1 MSTAALAKPADGSTF
16 YSDCRR
22 LLRRL
27 HKVPILSR
35 FLDSQQEMCT
45 TTSSYCPF
53 PSGTNPI
60 TTLWNTFRLGSS
72 LCALF
77 NATEPETLLEVDE
90 EITLE
95 NLKACKHSVYHFL
108 LACKNQLGM
117 KDDTLFTITELYQDD
132 TNKFLKVTHTVELI
146 LQIMVEKGLFE
157 EDITEELNDLPLP
170 TADGTLR
177 PDQLSSTAQER
188 LRKQTVKELLIT
200 ERKYVQDLE
209 TLQEYMQELQL
220 QKVVSNDV
228 LRNLFANLHGLV
240 DFQRRFLIGVEANAE
255 LPPTEQRFGAL
266 FIQMENSFTAYEPFC
281 ANYTNASE
289 IALTE
294 APNLMKL
301 AHLVEPTYGLPS
313 LLIKPVQRVCKYPLL
328 LSQLVKLM
336 SPDEPYYQ
344 ELQDGL
350 IAIKRVADRVNETQ
364 RKEENL
370 IELKKLEK
378 IIENW
383 NGPSLSYFGELH
395 RFDKLSVTVND
406 VERECWLYLFD
417 KALLVCKET
426 AASRKANK
434 NGNSKKPLAL
444 HNKATLLIREIRS
457 VVPTARNGTYTVKI
471 DWLNSE
477 TIISPANEE
486 HFKLWTSTI
495 EKVREA
501 YKVARS
507 SKQMSLKHPG
517 VTRTHTSTSEIEG
530 HEANWNSDEDT
541 VSFIDQQDDNDD
553 DDVLLTFKRPTSRNP
568 FSTLSRNRSQS
579 NPAHMHPDGA
589 GVGYPPMSMPPLP
602 RAENSYTNQHPGHF
616 SAPAPAPISQSSYE
630 QEQAFL
636 GEQFRKLQLENE
648 HPGSEKNY
656 QLADQTYRQKRSA
669 STPNVHNHSKNIKV
683 RINYHE
689 DSFMLVVPSDVTF
702 GDLLLKVEKK
712 IQLCSGTK
720 LESKLRIKYKDEEND
735 LILINTD
742 EDVQMAF
749 ENGSNQNE
757 LAMVVNIY
765 VS

>member
-1 MSTAALAKPADGSTF
+1 MSTAALAKPAVGSTF

-27 HKVPILSR
+27 HKVPSLSG
-35 FLDSQQEMCT
+35 FIDSQQVVCSAT
-45 TTSSYCPF
+45 DSYCPF

-90 EITLE
+90 GITLD

-108 LACKNQLGM
+108 LGCKNQLGLN
-117 KDDTLFTITELYQDD
+117 DDALFTITELYQDD
-132 TNKFLKVTHTVELI
+132 TNKFLKVSHTVELL
-146 LQIMVEKGLFE
+146 LQLMVDKGLLNE
-157 EDITEELNDLPLP
+157 EDNTSEDDSLVPGSAGDS
-170 TADGTLR
+170 TLD
-177 PDQLSSTAQER
+177 PLSSTAQER

-209 TLQEYMQELQL
+209 TLQEYMQELQS

-228 LRNLFANLHGLV
+228 LRNLFANLNGLV

-266 FIQMENSFTAYEPFC
+266 FIQMENSFNVYEPFC
-281 ANYTNASE
+281 ANYLHASE
-289 IALTE
+289 IVLTE

-301 AHLVEPTYGLPS
+301 AHVVEPTYGLPS

-328 LSQLVKLM
+328 LAQLVKLM

-344 ELQDGL
+344 ELLDGL
-350 IAIKRVADRVNETQ
+350 EAVKRVTDGVNETQ

-395 RFDKLSVTVND
+395 LFEKLSVTVND

-434 NGNSKKPLAL
+434 NTNAKKPLAL

-457 VVPTARNGTYTVKI
+457 LVPTARNGTYSIKV

-495 EKVREA
+495 EKVRDA
-501 YKVARS
+501 YKISRL
-507 SKQMSLKHPG
+507 SKQAALKHPG
-517 VTRTHTSTSEIEG
+517 LSRTHSNTSEIEA
-530 HEANWNSDEDT
+530 HQANWNSDDDT
-541 VSFIDQQDDNDD
+541 VSFIDQQEDNDD
-553 DDVLLTFKRPTSRNP
+553 DDTFLTPRRISTRSSSGTLNRSRSLSNP
-568 FSTLSRNRSQS
+568 FHISS
-579 NPAHMHPDGA
+579 DG
-589 GVGYPPMSMPPLP
+589 VDYPPMSLPPLP
-602 RAENSYTNQHPGHF
+602 RPENTFTTQHPGHL
-616 SAPAPAPISQSSYE
+616 SAPAPAPASISQSSYE
-630 QEQAFL
+630 QSQAFL
-636 GEQFRKLQLENE
+636 GEQFRKLQME
-648 HPGSEKNY
+648 
-656 QLADQTYRQKRSA
+656 
-669 STPNVHNHSKNIKV
+669 
-683 RINYHE
+683 
-689 DSFMLVVPSDVTF
+689 
-702 GDLLLKVEKK
+702 
-712 IQLCSGTK
+712 
-720 LESKLRIKYKDEEND
+720 
-735 LILINTD
+735 
-742 EDVQMAF
+742 
-749 ENGSNQNE
+749 
-757 LAMVVNIY
+757 
-765 VS
+765 

>member
-1 MSTAALAKPADGSTF
+1 MSTAALTKPDDGSTF
-16 YSDCRR
+16 YGDCQR

-27 HKVPILSR
+27 RKVPSLTT

-45 TTSSYCPF
+45 TGSSYCPF
-53 PSGTNPI
+53 PSGTNPV

-90 EITLE
+90 EATLE
-95 NLKACKHSVYHFL
+95 NLKACKHGVYHFL

-117 KDDTLFTITELYQDD
+117 TDENMFTITELYQDD
-132 TNKFLKVTHTVELI
+132 TNKFLKVSHTVELL
-146 LQIMVEKGLFE
+146 LQRMVEKGLLEDDTAE
-157 EDITEELNDLPLP
+157 EEGEMPP
-170 TADGTLR
+170 TGANESQSTD
-177 PDQLSSTAQER
+177 PLSSTAQER

-200 ERKYVQDLE
+200 ERKYVKDLE
-209 TLQEYMQELQL
+209 KLQGYMHELQA
-220 QKVVSNDV
+220 QKVVSNDI
-228 LRNLFANLHGLV
+228 LRNLFANLNGLV

-281 ANYTNASE
+281 ANYTHASE
-289 IALTE
+289 IALAE
-294 APNLMKL
+294 APNLMRL
-301 AHLVEPTYGLPS
+301 AHIVEPTYGLPS

-328 LSQLVKLM
+328 LSQLAKLM

-344 ELQDGL
+344 ELLDGL
-350 IAIKRVADRVNETQ
+350 VAIKRVADRVNETQ
-364 RKEENL
+364 RKEENF

-395 RFDKLSVTVND
+395 MFDKLSATVND

-444 HNKATLLIREIRS
+444 HNKATLLIREIRA
-457 VVPTARNGTYTVKI
+457 VVPTARNAGTYSVKI

-477 TIISPANEE
+477 TILSPVNEE
-486 HFKLWTSTI
+486 QFKLWTSTI
-495 EKVREA
+495 EKVRDA
-501 YKVARS
+501 YKASRL
-507 SKQMSLKHPG
+507 SKQTGPRHPG
-517 VTRTHTSTSEIEG
+517 LTRAHSNLSELEG
-530 HEANWNSDEDT
+530 HEANWNSDDDA
-541 VSFIDQQDDNDD
+541 VSFIDQQDDHDD
-553 DDVLLTFKRPTSRNP
+553 DEVP
-568 FSTLSRNRSQS
+568 LSLRRSSSKGILNRSRSQS
-579 NPAHMHPDGA
+579 NPAHVHSMGA
-589 GVGYPPMSMPPLP
+589 GYPP
-602 RAENSYTNQHPGHF
+602 
-616 SAPAPAPISQSSYE
+616 I
-630 QEQAFL
+630 
-636 GEQFRKLQLENE
+636 
-648 HPGSEKNY
+648 
-656 QLADQTYRQKRSA
+656 RSA
-669 STPNVHNHSKNIKV
+669 SSPNIHNHSTNVKV

-689 DSFMLVVPSDVTF
+689 DSFMLVVPSDVAF
-702 GDLLLKVEKK
+702 EELLKKVEKK
-712 IQLCSGTK
+712 IHLCSGTRI
-720 LESKLRIKYKDEEND
+720 EGRLRIKYKDEEND

-749 ENGSNQNE
+749 ENRNNMEARQNE
-757 LAMVVNIY
+757 LAMVVDIY

>member
-1 MSTAALAKPADGSTF
+1 MSAAALSKSADGSTF
-16 YSDCRR
+16 YSDCRKV
-22 LLRRL
+22 LRRL
-27 HKVPILSR
+27 QQIPSLSS
-35 FLDSQQEMCT
+35 FIDSQKVVCSAT
-45 TTSSYCPF
+45 DSYCPF

-90 EITLE
+90 SITID

-108 LACKNQLGM
+108 LGCKNQLGL
-117 KDDTLFTITELYQDD
+117 KDDALFTITELYQDD
-132 TNKFLKVTHTVELI
+132 TNKFLKVLHTVEILLQLMVHKRLI
-146 LQIMVEKGLFE
+146 AEVDPSS
-157 EDITEELNDLPLP
+157 EDDLAPAGVGGSL
-170 TADGTLR
+170 A
-177 PDQLSSTAQER
+177 PDPLSSTAQER

-220 QKVVSNDV
+220 HKVVSNDV
-228 LRNLFANLHGLV
+228 LRNLFANLDGLV

-266 FIQMENSFTAYEPFC
+266 FIQMETSFTVYEPFC
-281 ANYTNASE
+281 ANYLHASE
-289 IALTE
+289 IVLAE

-301 AHLVEPTYGLPS
+301 AHVVEPTYGLPS
-313 LLIKPVQRVCKYPLL
+313 LLIKPIQRVCKYPLL
-328 LSQLVKLM
+328 LMQLGKLM
-336 SPDEPYYQ
+336 SPDEPFHQ
-344 ELQDGL
+344 ELLDGL
-350 IAIKRVADRVNETQ
+350 EAIKRVTDRVNETQ

-378 IIENW
+378 MIENW

-395 RFDKLSVTVND
+395 LFDKLLVSVND

-434 NGNSKKPLAL
+434 STNGKKPLAL
-444 HNKATLLIREIRS
+444 HNKATLLIREIRT
-457 VVPTARNGTYTVKI
+457 VVPTARNGTYSIKV

-495 EKVREA
+495 EKVRDI
-501 YKVARS
+501 YKISRLN
-507 SKQMSLKHPG
+507 KQSAMKLS
-517 VTRTHTSTSEIEG
+517 RTQTNTSDILTQ
-530 HEANWNSDEDT
+530 EANWNSDDDA
-541 VSFIDQQDDNDD
+541 VSFIDQQVDNDD
-553 DDVLLTFKRPTSRNP
+553 DDVSSGIRSFSARSSFGSLGRSR
-568 FSTLSRNRSQS
+568 SRSQS
-579 NPAHMHPDGA
+579 TPSHAPLEG
-589 GVGYPPMSMPPLP
+589 GEYPPLSFPPLP
-602 RAENSYTNQHPGHF
+602 KPEASFATQHPGHV
-616 SAPAPAPISQSSYE
+616 SAPAPKPFPQ
-630 QEQAFL
+630 QAFEQSHGPV
-636 GEQFRKLQLENE
+636 GEQFRQLHLDGEY
-648 HPGSEKNY
+648 HGMDRTY
-656 QLADQTYRQKRSA
+656 RLIDQAYRQKRSA
-669 STPNVHNHSKNIKV
+669 SSPNIHGHSTNIRV

-689 DSFMLVVPSDVTF
+689 DSFMLVVPSGVTF
-702 GDLLLKVEKK
+702 HDLVKKVEKK
-712 IQLCSGTK
+712 IHLCSGAK
-720 LESKLRIKYKDEEND
+720 LESKFRIKYKDEEDD
-735 LILINTD
+735 LILINND

-749 ENGSNQNE
+749 ESRHSQEARPE

>member
-1 MSTAALAKPADGSTF
+1 MSTAALTKPDDGSTF
-16 YSDCRR
+16 YGDCQR

-27 HKVPILSR
+27 RKVPSLTT

-45 TTSSYCPF
+45 TGSSYCPF
-53 PSGTNPI
+53 PSGTNPV

-90 EITLE
+90 EATLE
-95 NLKACKHSVYHFL
+95 NLKACKHGVYHFL

-117 KDDTLFTITELYQDD
+117 TDENMFTITELYQDD
-132 TNKFLKVTHTVELI
+132 TNKFLKVSHTVELL
-146 LQIMVEKGLFE
+146 LQRMVEKGLLEDDTAE
-157 EDITEELNDLPLP
+157 EEGEMPP
-170 TADGTLR
+170 TGANESQSTD
-177 PDQLSSTAQER
+177 PLSSTAQER

-200 ERKYVQDLE
+200 ERKYVKDLE
-209 TLQEYMQELQL
+209 KLQGYMHELQA
-220 QKVVSNDV
+220 QKVVSNDI
-228 LRNLFANLHGLV
+228 LRNLFANLNGLV

-281 ANYTNASE
+281 ANYTHASE
-289 IALTE
+289 IALAE
-294 APNLMKL
+294 APNLMRL
-301 AHLVEPTYGLPS
+301 AHIVEPTYGLPS

-328 LSQLVKLM
+328 LSQLAKLM

-344 ELQDGL
+344 ELLDGL
-350 IAIKRVADRVNETQ
+350 VAIKRVADRVNETQ
-364 RKEENL
+364 RKEENF

-395 RFDKLSVTVND
+395 MFDKLSATVND

-444 HNKATLLIREIRS
+444 HNKATLLIREIRA
-457 VVPTARNGTYTVKI
+457 VVPTARNGTYSVKI

-477 TIISPANEE
+477 TILSPVNEE
-486 HFKLWTSTI
+486 QFKLWTSTI
-495 EKVREA
+495 EKVRDA
-501 YKVARS
+501 YKASRL
-507 SKQMSLKHPG
+507 SKQTGPRHPG
-517 VTRTHTSTSEIEG
+517 LTRAHSNLSELEG
-530 HEANWNSDEDT
+530 HEANWNSDDDA
-541 VSFIDQQDDNDD
+541 VSFIDQQDDHDD
-553 DDVLLTFKRPTSRNP
+553 DEVP
-568 FSTLSRNRSQS
+568 LSLRRSSSKGILNRSRSQS
-579 NPAHMHPDGA
+579 NPAHVHSMGA
-589 GVGYPPMSMPPLP
+589 GYPPMSMPPLP
-602 RAENSYTNQHPGHF
+602 RVENSYGSQHPGHL
-616 SAPAPAPISQSSYE
+616 SAPAPPSHSSYE
-630 QEQAFL
+630 QSQAFL
-636 GEQFRKLQLENE
+636 GEQFRKLQLANE
-648 HPGSEKNY
+648 RQGPEKTY
-656 QLADQTYRQKRSA
+656 LLADQAYRQRRSA
-669 STPNVHNHSKNIKV
+669 SSPNIHNHSTNVKV

-702 GDLLLKVEKK
+702 EELLKKVEKK
-712 IQLCSGTK
+712 IHLCSGTRI
-720 LESKLRIKYKDEEND
+720 EGRLRIKYKDEEND

-749 ENGSNQNE
+749 ENRNNMEARQNE
-757 LAMVVNIY
+757 LAMVVDIY